1 MLRNAAKRA
10 PGEAAL
16 QEALALS
23 LVRQKRKPEALQ
35 VLARAQGLPS
45 ATGNTAYLYAV
56 SLADAGRR
64 SEAIAVL
71 EASARKRA
79 DRDVLLALA
88 SYKRDAGDAAGAR
101 AALDRLAAINPGDPV
116 LGRSGSAPR
125 R

>member
-1 MLRNAAKRA
+1 M
-10 PGEAAL
+10 P
-16 QEALALS
+16 
-23 LVRQKRKPEALQ
+23 
-35 VLARAQGLPS
+35 
-45 ATGNTAYLYAV
+45 
-56 SLADAGRR
+56 
-64 SEAIAVL
+64 
-71 EASARKRA
+71 RA